1 MRADERAS
9 TFPRLGARRSA
20 RVEFGGPSDKIVSL
34 VRGHGERL
42 RDSEPSAPEHRCVA
56 ALEHHQGCRTA
67 SKQRPD
73 ALSLSSYERTE
84 VGHAPKNAQWQD
96 SPRSGHGC

>member
-42 RDSEPSAPEHRCVA
+42 RDSEPSAPKRISYGC
-56 ALEHHQGCRTA
+56 QGAVLA
-67 SKQRPD
+67 S
-73 ALSLSSYERTE
+73 
-84 VGHAPKNAQWQD
+84 V
-96 SPRSGHGC
+96 

>member
-1 MRADERAS
+1 VRADERAS

-42 RDSEPSAPEHRCVA
+42 RDSEPSAPKRRVSDNA
-56 ALEHHQGCRTA
+56 HQQVPSETRHGLGVKRSRLMATTEETA
-67 SKQRPD
+67 D
-73 ALSLSSYERTE
+73 
-84 VGHAPKNAQWQD
+84 
-96 SPRSGHGC
+96 